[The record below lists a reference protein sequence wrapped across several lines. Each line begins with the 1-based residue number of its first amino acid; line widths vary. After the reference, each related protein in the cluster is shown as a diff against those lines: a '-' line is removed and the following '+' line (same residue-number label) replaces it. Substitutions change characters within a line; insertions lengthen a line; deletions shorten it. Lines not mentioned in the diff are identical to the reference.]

1 MYGGKPR
8 LREGPVLA
16 GGPLDKMLQN
26 EPWDAD
32 LCCVFIYYYS
42 GLHGV
47 SVSSFLLIS
56 EISLRRPW
64 SSARVSE
71 EID

>member
-8 LREGPVLA
+8 RRE
-16 GGPLDKMLQN
+16 GPLDKMLQN